1 MMFGLKRIV
10 IAQHERGVYLKD
22 RSIVKI
28 LEPGVYREVDLLGR
42 VAVEVHNL
50 TVPEFNHPYVDVLVK
65 ESRELVNKYFQIVE
79 LGEYEVGLVYK
90 NGKLNGVLAPGTRQ
104 LYWKGPVDVKVE
116 VLNIVQDFAVPKAKV
131 GLIAN
136 ARMDAMPREVI
147 NYVYISEVADN
158 HVGLLIVD
166 GELVQ
171 SLKPGLYA
179 YWKFNRNV
187 KVEQVELRMQVME
200 VQGQEILAKDK
211 VSLRVNM
218 SAQYQITDPVTARSK
233 LVNVTDYVYRELQFA
248 LRQAVGTRT
257 LDSLLGN
264 KDELDKVIF
273 NAVKEKI
280 AKFGI
285 EVRSVGVKDVILP
298 GDMKDILNRVV
309 EAEKVAQANVIKRRE
324 ETAATRSL
332 LNTARLMDDNPTL
345 MRLKE
350 LEVLEKVTEK
360 IDKLTVFGGLEGILK
375 DTIQIKVNAD

>member
-28 LEPGVYREVDLLGR
+28 LEPGIYRVFDLLGR

-65 ESRELVNKYFQIVE
+65 NKRELVDEYFQFIE

-104 LYWKGPVDVKVE
+104 LYWKGLVDVKVE
-116 VLNIVQDFAVPKAKV
+116 VLNIEQDYAVPKEKV
-131 GLIAN
+131 GLIAH

-147 NYVYISEVADN
+147 NYVYVSEVADN

-171 SLKPGLYA
+171 NLKPGLYV

-200 VQGQEILAKDK
+200 VQGQEILTKDK
-211 VSLRVNM
+211 VSLRVNL
-218 SAQYQITDPVTARSK
+218 SAQYQVTDPVTARSK
-233 LVNVTDYVYRELQFA
+233 LVNMTDYVYRELQFA

-257 LDSLLGN
+257 LDTLLAN

-273 NAVKEKI
+273 DEVKVKVAE
-280 AKFGI
+280 FGI
-285 EVRSVGVKDVILP
+285 QIRSVGVKDVILP
-298 GDMKDILNRVV
+298 GDMKDILNQVV

-332 LNTARLMDDNPTL
+332 LNTARLIEDNPTL

-360 IDKLTVFGGLEGILK
+360 VDKLTVFGGLDGILK
-375 DTIQIKVNAD
+375 DTVRINLHE